1 VASTAGD
8 CHAKSWGNGGK
19 IYVEDV
25 DALGEFNT
33 SIEFFKNIKEALLK
47 NTRDSI

>member
-19 IYVEDV
+19 IYAEDV
-25 DALGEFNT
+25 DALGEFYT
-33 SIEFFKNIKEALLK
+33 SIEFIKNIKETVLE
-47 NTRDSI
+47 NTRDSV